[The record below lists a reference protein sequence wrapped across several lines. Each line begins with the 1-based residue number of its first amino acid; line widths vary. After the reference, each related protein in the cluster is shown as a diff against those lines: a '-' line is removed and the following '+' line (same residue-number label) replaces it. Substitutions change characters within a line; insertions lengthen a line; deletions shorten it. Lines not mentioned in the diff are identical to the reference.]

1 MAAALYAASPALGGS
16 SPNSPAI
23 ASPARLRT
31 SPRKGK
37 AAASPSTRSPR
48 KERLARRDS
57 ALGAKDANGDGSLL
71 VDFGDDCAVS
81 NAEAVFPRTPSAF
94 ARSLLDKT
102 PSLLKAQLSTPL
114 IPLGTPVTTRKG
126 RNSSPSKENATP
138 TTRDGA
144 RRLDHSPSPNPA
156 DSPAS
161 TSSVPSSSAQSVRY
175 SPSPR
180 RLRSSPRK
188 PALGAPVHFSAS
200 PATPPSYASASPA
213 RSSPLATPLHRVGLA
228 TPSRP
233 HPLATASPFP
243 LFSPST
249 PATRTHASYRE
260 DELTNCD
267 ADGSLYDLDEEERS
281 MSFPLAVAGT
291 TECGQSGDADDQVDE
306 VIDAVRALSL
316 AEQPILFVSVGEDG
330 ALSDMNDGE
339 TEEDSLDELTET
351 ELATSASEDEA
362 GREEDAMV
370 SSAELDGAA
379 GVSDAT
385 GEIED
390 SNVEDDSAAMGSVVG
405 AEPVLTA
412 VDEESQSGT
421 NGPTLTSDLEGA
433 READEEYAAIEA
445 DNLLVEAPTAASSIE
460 VEPSACGDAVV
471 NDEQVSGISPEP
483 SASEGTAVADEASAS
498 VGGAEEIASSAPTS
512 PLSEGDTAPD
522 SFNATQESVEAAA
535 EHFGTPQ
542 PSSPDGS
549 PALPLHLAPSTPC
562 PDLPSLRFTSPA
574 TPPPPSTE
582 ALTEP
587 SATPNAF
594 KTAKVQVTDAPTAR
608 RQLTK
613 LTSGATARA
622 ASANAPGSK
631 ATLTSLIPG
640 SAAASSRR
648 LPASRLALP
657 KRTTLPST
665 IAEASPASLR
675 AIPAVENA
683 AVEYKRP
690 PSALSASSA
699 SSSSAASS
707 TATKP
712 RTLSHSGLKPPGAA
726 SSTSGLARPTLASS
740 ARALAGA
747 AAPKPT
753 ASAAPRLTRP
763 LTVPRPPVAST
774 AAASSRLAR
783 SETAASTRPALTASN
798 AQPPRAVSS
807 LSSTSSAPHVLSRRE
822 PVRPTSSLA
831 ALSAGRAPPRAALAV
846 RQAPAPS
853 PLPSVGASP
862 RRAVRTALAKTE
874 APRRA
879 VPVAV
884 RPAPPPPPAAS
895 PERAETP
902 TLAPPATSAALPT
915 HLSPLPSPSP
925 FQPPIAS
932 PPRAVATRPP
942 GSPLRSPRRVPIN
955 SQDAAPGPVTTASV
969 ASALVAPAAR
979 LAAAAPP
986 ALFEPIPRSA
996 APRAVRA
1003 RRTRATEAEVLAAA
1017 VPTVTPAPLASIAA
1031 TTRTTRR
1038 AAAAAAPSGRAQPP
1052 PPPVAPVARSARRPT
1067 RREPSIEETPAE
1079 PTPPAATQLV
1089 EEEPLAAAAPAQ
1101 PRAAPHFHA
1110 APAVTQD
1117 ELNRL
1122 TQRNTKKNQ
1131 QPFNKLKLETVYL
1144 DENRPASPTS
1154 KIRKS
1159 FGSAGGGALE
1169 QASTKEGREARA
1181 AKRRNALRASAD
1193 GSELEAFAAELRAE
1207 KERTG
1212 GDDETAPLVPRA
1224 HFRAAGDDEQYE
1236 TPLRGPTTLKSK
1248 AAAAKKRSSA
1258 SPAGA
1263 AEGEPRRVRWDRAL
1277 VYEGP
1282 REGETP
1288 APDSSIL
1295 RPSELD
1301 DWGNSTVAN
1310 ASLGKA
1316 VPVLICM
1323 RVFKDDEQ

>member
-1 MAAALYAASPALGGS
+1 MAAALFAASPAVGGS
-16 SPNSPAI
+16 SPNSPAV
-23 ASPARLRT
+23 ASPAPLRT
-31 SPRKGK
+31 SPRKAK
-37 AAASPSTRSPR
+37 AAASPSKRSPR
-48 KERLARRDS
+48 KERVARRDS

-126 RNSSPSKENATP
+126 RTSSPSKENATP
-138 TTRDGA
+138 TTRHGA
-144 RRLDHSPSPNPA
+144 RRLDHSPSPSPA
-156 DSPAS
+156 NSPAS
-161 TSSVPSSSAQSVRY
+161 TPSVPSSSAHSVRY

-188 PALGAPVHFSAS
+188 PALGAPVHVSAS

-228 TPSRP
+228 TPSHP

-260 DELTNCD
+260 DELTDCD
-267 ADGSLYDLDEEERS
+267 ADGSIYDLDEEERS
-281 MSFPLAVAGT
+281 MSYPPAAAGMM
-291 TECGQSGDADDQVDE
+291 ERGQSGDADDQVDA
-306 VIDAVRALSL
+306 VADAVCALSL
-316 AEQPILFVSVGEDG
+316 AEQPVLTVSVGVGG
-330 ALSDMNDGE
+330 AISDDTVDDGE
-339 TEEDSLDELTET
+339 NEGDSLDELTET

-362 GREEDAMV
+362 GDEEDAMDP
-370 SSAELDGAA
+370 SAELDGAA
-379 GVSDAT
+379 GVTDVT
-385 GEIED
+385 GGGGEIED
-390 SNVEDDSAAMGSVVG
+390 STVEDDSAAMGNVVG
-405 AEPVLTA
+405 EDFVLTG
-412 VDEESQSGT
+412 VDEDSRT
-421 NGPTLTSDLEGA
+421 GPTLTCDLEGA
-433 READEEYAAIEA
+433 READEEHAAIEA
-445 DNLLVEAPTAASSIE
+445 DDLLVEAPTTASSIE
-460 VEPSACGDAVV
+460 VEPFACGDDVV
-471 NDEQVSGISPEP
+471 NDEQVSHISPEP
-483 SASEGTAVADEASAS
+483 SASEGTAVASEDSAS
-498 VGGAEEIASSAPTS
+498 VGVAEEIVSLAPTS
-512 PLSEGDTAPD
+512 PTSEFESPLG
-522 SFNATQESVEAAA
+522 SFSATQGSVGAAVEQLA
-535 EHFGTPQ
+535 TPQ
-542 PSSPDGS
+542 PPSPS
-549 PALPLHLAPSTPC
+549 EFLRQTLPLAPSTPSSA
-562 PDLPSLRFTSPA
+562 LPSLRFTSPA
-574 TPPPPSTE
+574 TPPAPLSELPLES
-582 ALTEP
+582 
-587 SATPNAF
+587 SVTPDAF

-613 LTSGATARA
+613 LTSVATARA
-622 ASANAPGSK
+622 VSANAPGSK

-657 KRTTLPST
+657 KRTALPST
-665 IAEASPASLR
+665 IAEASPAPLPQVPAIGAVGIERIFLIRGFEHNNKAQDAFALWPQASWISELNERARKTYTRIVRPCSSGRSGSEADSLGST
-675 AIPAVENA
+675 AAHSPAHGSATTSGLGSCGELAPRTV
-683 AVEYKRP
+683 RISRLD
-690 PSALSASSA
+690 PSRLDSFDRT
-699 SSSSAASS
+699 AASS
-707 TATKP
+707 NFQLVVYVFCTTRSLATGACAHDKLTCRP
-712 RTLSHSGLKPPGAA
+712 FRRPGATSRCSGGPA
-726 SSTSGLARPTLASS
+726 SPGSF
-740 ARALAGA
+740 
-747 AAPKPT
+747 
-753 ASAAPRLTRP
+753 
-763 LTVPRPPVAST
+763 
-774 AAASSRLAR
+774 
-783 SETAASTRPALTASN
+783 
-798 AQPPRAVSS
+798 
-807 LSSTSSAPHVLSRRE
+807 TSSF
-822 PVRPTSSLA
+822 
-831 ALSAGRAPPRAALAV
+831 G
-846 RQAPAPS
+846 
-853 PLPSVGASP
+853 
-862 RRAVRTALAKTE
+862 
-874 APRRA
+874 
-879 VPVAV
+879 
-884 RPAPPPPPAAS
+884 
-895 PERAETP
+895 
-902 TLAPPATSAALPT
+902 
-915 HLSPLPSPSP
+915 
-925 FQPPIAS
+925 
-932 PPRAVATRPP
+932 
-942 GSPLRSPRRVPIN
+942 RRV
-955 SQDAAPGPVTTASV
+955 AE
-969 ASALVAPAAR
+969 AR
-979 LAAAAPP
+979 
-986 ALFEPIPRSA
+986 
-996 APRAVRA
+996 VRA

-1017 VPTVTPAPLASIAA
+1017 APTVTPTPLASIAA

-1038 AAAAAAPSGRAQPP
+1038 AAAAAAPSARAQPL

-1079 PTPPAATQLV
+1079 PTPPAAAQLV
-1089 EEEPLAAAAPAQ
+1089 EEEPLITAAPVQ

-1144 DENRPASPTS
+1144 NENRPASPTS

-1207 KERTG
+1207 NDRDG
-1212 GDDETAPLVPRA
+1212 GEDETAPLVPRA

-1258 SPAGA
+1258 SSAGA

-1288 APDSSIL
+1288 VPDSSIL
-1295 RPSELD
+1295 KPSELD

-1316 VPVLICM
+1316 VPVLIRM
-1323 RVFKDDEQ
+1323 RVFKDDE